1 MFARKSLLI
10 VITTF
15 LSSILGLFGLLA
27 MTNYLGKDV
36 YGNIVWIIA
45 TLSTLNIVS
54 DLGFG
59 SAHIKRLSE
68 GQNENDCF
76 STYFTIRFALTMFM
90 AVFVLTVMLLWN
102 DVLEGGM
109 SPATWNLVILFLL
122 YFIMYDLSY
131 IVIFT
136 FEAKMQT
143 TRAQLILMLD
153 PLIRVPLIIFI
164 SLNHLADD
172 IAYAYVLASIGVL
185 LFSLFLV
192 KRSELRWVRPT
203 LFRSYLKF
211 ALPLSLIAIAGAVT
225 DNLDKIL
232 IGYFGTSA
240 SVAFYSSSQTLLAM
254 PAVVGVAVATL
265 AFPSFSKLHS
275 EGDME
280 SIRNVT
286 HEAER
291 YIAMIVIPIV
301 TLVFLFP
308 TEISE
313 TIFGAQFSSAGDAM
327 RFLAV
332 AMGITLLN
340 QVYTVQILGVNRPDI
355 SAKITLGTFL
365 LNVILL
371 MVFVPDKLFGVQML
385 GLSYKGAAI
394 ESALVGAVV
403 FLAVRLIV
411 KDLTGTHSNPR
422 ILRHILAGMIAGVA
436 IEALSMVYEIVGF
449 ISLFIFAVV
458 TLVVFFGA
466 LVALK
471 EFSRKDIDYF
481 IDLISPSKM
490 LSYMGDEMKNKD

>member
-1 MFARKSLLI
+1 M
-10 VITTF
+10 
-15 LSSILGLFGLLA
+15 A

-225 DNLDKIL
+225 DNLDKI
-232 IGYFGTSA
+232 TSLAILARPLA
-240 SVAFYSSSQTLLAM
+240 SPFIPLPRPCWPCRLSSEWRWPRSL
-254 PAVVGVAVATL
+254 
-265 AFPSFSKLHS
+265 SLHS
-275 EGDME
+275 P
-280 SIRNVT
+280 NF
-286 HEAER
+286 
-291 YIAMIVIPIV
+291 IAKGTWRVYAMSPTKQSD
-301 TLVFLFP
+301 TL
-308 TEISE
+308 
-313 TIFGAQFSSAGDAM
+313 Q
-327 RFLAV
+327 
-332 AMGITLLN
+332 
-340 QVYTVQILGVNRPDI
+340 
-355 SAKITLGTFL
+355 
-365 LNVILL
+365 
-371 MVFVPDKLFGVQML
+371 
-385 GLSYKGAAI
+385 
-394 ESALVGAVV
+394 
-403 FLAVRLIV
+403 
-411 KDLTGTHSNPR
+411 
-422 ILRHILAGMIAGVA
+422 
-436 IEALSMVYEIVGF
+436 
-449 ISLFIFAVV
+449 
-458 TLVVFFGA
+458 
-466 LVALK
+466 
-471 EFSRKDIDYF
+471 
-481 IDLISPSKM
+481 
-490 LSYMGDEMKNKD
+490 